1 MGGYRTRPLDNPNN
15 HHAPDDYRAGFV
27 TLVGRTNVG
36 KSTLLNR
43 MVGQK
48 VAIVTPRPQTTRRRI
63 LGIRTDA
70 DAQYLFVDTP
80 GIHEPR
86 NELSRRMVEIAR
98 RCVGEGEVVVAVV
111 EAGARLGDRDRAVIA
126 ELGELKLP
134 RVVVINKIDKASR
147 ADLMAL
153 VEECG
158 RAIPEAEIVPVSAL
172 KGDNIDELLAV
183 IKRMLPVSPAL
194 MPADEYTDQTERM
207 IAAEVIREK
216 IFVAM
221 REEIP
226 FSTAVTVEEF
236 VEDGARG
243 ITRISA
249 VIIVERDSHKG
260 MIIGAGGAR
269 LKAIGTAARLELEEM
284 LGVRIFLETIVKVEK
299 GWTRNPRRIGELES

>member
-1 MGGYRTRPLDNPNN
+1 
-15 HHAPDDYRAGFV
+15 
-27 TLVGRTNVG
+27 
-36 KSTLLNR
+36 

-70 DAQYLFVDTP
+70 DAQFLFVDTP

-111 EAGARLGDRDRAVIA
+111 EAGARLGGRDRAVIA

-147 ADLMAL
+147 ADLMAF
-153 VEECG
+153 VQECG

-236 VEDGARG
+236 VEDGERG

-269 LKAIGTAARLELEEM
+269 LKAIGTAARIELEEM